1 MGKNRQKRG
10 TPSGIE
16 AVDLSVN
23 SLEEDKSLKLREK
36 LYIAVAVVLIIALV
50 IGIFA
55 VRTHNSGTFSV
66 LIADE
71 IELYDLSI
79 INSATVEDFMEV
91 SGIGEVRA
99 NAIVNF
105 RESVGG
111 FTDINQITYIDG
123 ISDKILESIIEY
135 FYGEETVSEEAEE

>member
-10 TPSGIE
+10 TPSGVE

-23 SLEEDKSLKLREK
+23 SSEEDRTLKPREK
-36 LYIAVAVVLIIALV
+36 IYLAVILALILASI

-55 VRTHNSGTFSV
+55 VRSNKSSSFSV

-71 IELYDLSI
+71 TEQYDLSV
-79 INSATVEDFMEV
+79 INTATVEDFMEV

-99 NAIVNF
+99 NAIVSF
-105 RESVGG
+105 RESIGG

-123 ISDKILESIIEY
+123 ISDSILESIIEY
-135 FYGEETVSEEAEE
+135 FYDENQETE